1 MASRLV
7 GAYTESY
14 WEVKMEIPVITGSC
28 WQSEL
33 KHVAAGFPLRPAR
46 MAVAVTDILVEAV
59 DAYRDEH
66 SREEATK
73 N

>member
-1 MASRLV
+1 
-7 GAYTESY
+7 
-14 WEVKMEIPVITGSC
+14 
-28 WQSEL
+28 
-33 KHVAAGFPLRPAR
+33 

>member
-1 MASRLV
+1 
-7 GAYTESY
+7 
-14 WEVKMEIPVITGSC
+14 MEIPVITGSC

-33 KHVAAGFPLRPAR
+33 ILSSIWLRDFRFGRAR
-46 MAVAVTDILVEAV
+46 MAVAVTDIPVEAV